1 MQKSAFVKAVGL
13 GLGALMVTAC
23 SSTGNINE
31 GDSELTT
38 KQETET
44 AENGAA
50 NGAANG
56 AENGVVEVNTNNQVD
71 PTAIP
76 VDTDKVSGE
85 EMEAQAREAEA
96 ALMKQTVF
104 YFDFDQSSI
113 KQDGK
118 SALIA
123 HATYLSANSSARVA
137 LEGHADERGTVEY
150 NLALGERRAMA
161 VRRFLMANGASA
173 DQLEV
178 VSYGEERPAVTGHNE
193 ASWAENRRVVVNYR

>member
-1 MQKSAFVKAVGL
+1 MQNSAFVKAFGL

-23 SSTGNINE
+23 SSTGDINE
-31 GDSELTT
+31 DNSELTT
-38 KQETET
+38 KAETTASET
-44 AENGAA
+44 NEA
-50 NGAANG
+50 N
-56 AENGVVEVNTNNQVD
+56 EVNTNNQVD

-76 VDTDKVSGE
+76 VDTDKVAGE
-85 EMEAQAREAEA
+85 ELEAQAREAEA

-104 YFDFDQSSI
+104 YFDFDQSTI

-118 SALIA
+118 AALMA
-123 HATYLSANSSARVA
+123 HAAYLSANSSARVV

-178 VSYGEERPAVTGHNE
+178 VSFGEERPVATGHNE
-193 ASWAENRRVVVNYR
+193 ASWAENRRVVLNYR

>member
-1 MQKSAFVKAVGL
+1 MQNSAFVKAFGL

-23 SSTGNINE
+23 SSTGDINE
-31 GDSELTT
+31 DNSELTT
-38 KQETET
+38 KAETT
-44 AENGAA
+44 ASENNEA
-50 NGAANG
+50 N
-56 AENGVVEVNTNNQVD
+56 EVNTNNQVD

-76 VDTDKVSGE
+76 VDTDKVAGE
-85 EMEAQAREAEA
+85 ELEAQAREAEA
-96 ALMKQTVF
+96 ALMRQTVF
-104 YFDFDQSSI
+104 YFDFDQSTI

-118 SALIA
+118 AALMA
-123 HATYLSANSSARVA
+123 HAVYLSANSSARVV

-178 VSYGEERPAVTGHNE
+178 VSFGEERPVATGHNE
-193 ASWAENRRVVVNYR
+193 ASWAENRRVVLNYR

>member
-1 MQKSAFVKAVGL
+1 MQNSAFVKAFGL

-23 SSTGNINE
+23 SSTGDINE
-31 GDSELTT
+31 DNSELTT
-38 KQETET
+38 KAETT
-44 AENGAA
+44 ASENNEA
-50 NGAANG
+50 N
-56 AENGVVEVNTNNQVD
+56 EVNTNNQVD

-76 VDTDKVSGE
+76 VDTDKVAGE
-85 EMEAQAREAEA
+85 ELEAQAREAEA

-104 YFDFDQSSI
+104 YFDFDQSTI

-118 SALIA
+118 AALMA
-123 HATYLSANSSARVA
+123 HAAYLSANSSASVV

-178 VSYGEERPAVTGHNE
+178 VSFGEERPVATGHNE
-193 ASWAENRRVVVNYR
+193 ASWAENRRVVLNYR

>member
-1 MQKSAFVKAVGL
+1 MQKSAFVKAFGL

-38 KQETET
+38 KQGTEAT
-44 AENGAA
+44 E
-50 NGAANG
+50 NG
-56 AENGVVEVNTNNQVD
+56 AENGVTEVNTNNQVD

-118 SALIA
+118 AALMA
-123 HATYLSANSSARVA
+123 HAAYLSANSSARVV

>member
-1 MQKSAFVKAVGL
+1 MQNSAFVKAFGL

-23 SSTGNINE
+23 SSTGDINE
-31 GDSELTT
+31 DNSELTT
-38 KQETET
+38 KAETT
-44 AENGAA
+44 ASENNEA
-50 NGAANG
+50 N
-56 AENGVVEVNTNNQVD
+56 EVNTNNQVD

-76 VDTDKVSGE
+76 VDTDKVAGE
-85 EMEAQAREAEA
+85 ELEAQAREAKA

-104 YFDFDQSSI
+104 YFDFDQSTI

-118 SALIA
+118 AALMA
-123 HATYLSANSSARVA
+123 HAAYLSANSSARVV

-178 VSYGEERPAVTGHNE
+178 VSFGEERPVATGHNE
-193 ASWAENRRVVVNYR
+193 ASWAENRRVVLNYR

>member
-44 AENGAA
+44 AE